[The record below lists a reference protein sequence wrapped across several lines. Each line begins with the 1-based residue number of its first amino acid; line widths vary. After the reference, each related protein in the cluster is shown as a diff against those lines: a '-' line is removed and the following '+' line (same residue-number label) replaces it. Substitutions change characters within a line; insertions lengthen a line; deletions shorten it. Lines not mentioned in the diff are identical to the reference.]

1 MPNADGMKVRDIIK
15 VVPYSSPCGTLVL
28 GSIGDML
35 CLCDWCN
42 DGRHHESVCSRLE
55 RLLDAD
61 FERESSPVIEMARSQ
76 LDEFFAG
83 NRREF
88 DVPLLLS
95 GTPFQ
100 KSVWR
105 ELLKIPY
112 GQTVPYG
119 EVARRLD
126 VRSAVRAVAN
136 AVGANAVSIFVP
148 CHRVVGSDG
157 SLTGYAGG
165 LFAKSC
171 ILQIE
176 GGSNEIL

>member
-1 MPNADGMKVRDIIK
+1 MKVNSLIK

-42 DGRHHESVCSRLE
+42 NVRHHESVCSRLK

-61 FERESSPVIEMARSQ
+61 FERGSSPVIEKARAQ

-112 GQTVPYG
+112 GQTVSYG
-119 EVARRLD
+119 E
-126 VRSAVRAVAN
+126 
-136 AVGANAVSIFVP
+136 
-148 CHRVVGSDG
+148 
-157 SLTGYAGG
+157 
-165 LFAKSC
+165 KS
-171 ILQIE
+171 
-176 GGSNEIL
+176 GV